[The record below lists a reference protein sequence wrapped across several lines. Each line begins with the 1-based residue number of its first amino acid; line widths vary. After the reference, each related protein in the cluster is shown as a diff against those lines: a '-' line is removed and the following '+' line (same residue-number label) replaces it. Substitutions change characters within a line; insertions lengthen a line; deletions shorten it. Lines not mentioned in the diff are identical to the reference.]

1 MTFDHEHI
9 NQNRFAD
16 SAGVPWE
23 GRELHENNFANDDGS
38 ADASLIDAITRLQRG
53 EATNEEVVAAFS
65 KARLLIPLLA
75 NLGESEIGEHG
86 YQVDKSAELS
96 IVTVGTPD
104 DQNGLPVFSSV
115 AAMQLWNPA
124 ARPVPSDAIRVAI
137 AAASEGNT
145 RIILDA
151 EGPTEFA
158 IRRPAIAAI
167 AQEEKWIH
175 PARDARVREE
185 FARVLDGVD
194 EFIGFELED
203 CDPESRLHSAELQL
217 VLRLVPNLTG
227 EQIQELMQQLAKRLA
242 DSSVIAEHVDSL
254 RVKLAA

>member
-1 MTFDHEHI
+1 MSFEHPHI
-9 NQNRFAD
+9 NPNRFTD
-16 SAGVPWE
+16 SSGTPWS
-23 GRELHENNFANDDGS
+23 GRELHENNFAGDDGS
-38 ADASLIDAITRLQRG
+38 ADPKLIEAITAFQRG
-53 EATNEEVVAAFS
+53 DSTNEAVVRAFAD
-65 KARLLIPLLA
+65 ARLLIPLLA

-86 YQVDKSAELS
+86 HQVDKSAELS

-115 AAMQLWNPA
+115 AAMQTWNPA

-151 EGPTEFA
+151 ESPTEFA

-167 AQEEKWIH
+167 AQQQEWVH
-175 PARDARVREE
+175 PVRDHRVHSE
-185 FARVLDGVD
+185 FERVLTGVS
-194 EFIGFELED
+194 EFLGFELED
-203 CDPESRLHSAELQL
+203 CDPISRLHSAEVQL
-217 VLRLVPNLTG
+217 VLKLVPELSQ
-227 EQIQELMQQLAKRLA
+227 ERIQELMQNLARLLA

-254 RVKLAA
+254 RVKLS

>member
-16 SAGVPWE
+16 SAGVPWK

-38 ADASLIDAITRLQRG
+38 ADASLVAAITRLQRG

-86 YQVDKSAELS
+86 HKVDKSAELS

-175 PARDARVREE
+175 PARDSRVREE
-185 FARVLDGVD
+185 FTRVLAGVD
-194 EFIGFELED
+194 EFIGFDLED

-254 RVKLAA
+254 RVKLAS

>member
-1 MTFDHEHI
+1 MTFNHEHI
-9 NQNRFAD
+9 NPNRFSD

-38 ADASLIDAITRLQRG
+38 ADVTLIETITKFQSG
-53 EATNEEVVAAFS
+53 EAKNEDVVAAFS
-65 KARLLIPLLA
+65 NARLLIPLLA
-75 NLGESEIGEHG
+75 DLGESEIGEHG
-86 YQVDKSAELS
+86 HKVDKSAELS

-115 AAMQLWNPA
+115 AAMQRWNA
-124 ARPVPSDAIRVAI
+124 SARPVPSDATRVAI

-167 AQEEKWIH
+167 AQEEKWVH
-175 PARDARVREE
+175 PARDSRVSEE
-185 FARVLDGVD
+185 FARVLADVE
-194 EFIGFELED
+194 EFLSFDLED
-203 CDPESRLHSAELQL
+203 CDPQSRLHSAELQL
-217 VLRLVPNLTG
+217 VLKLAEGLTG
-227 EQIQELMQQLAKRLA
+227 ERVQELMQGLAKKLA
-242 DSSVIAEHVDSL
+242 ESSVIAEHVDSL
-254 RVKLAA
+254 RVKLA

>member
-1 MTFDHEHI
+1 MTFNHEHI
-9 NQNRFAD
+9 NPNRFSD

-38 ADASLIDAITRLQRG
+38 ADVTLIETITKFQSG
-53 EATNEEVVAAFS
+53 EAKNEDVVAAFS

-75 NLGESEIGEHG
+75 DLGESEIGEHG
-86 YQVDKSAELS
+86 HKVDKSAELS

-115 AAMQLWNPA
+115 AAMQRWNTS
-124 ARPVPSDAIRVAI
+124 ARPVPSDATRVAI

-167 AQEEKWIH
+167 AQEEKWVH
-175 PARDARVREE
+175 PARDSRVSEE
-185 FARVLDGVD
+185 FARVLADVE
-194 EFIGFELED
+194 EFLSFDLED
-203 CDPESRLHSAELQL
+203 CDPQSRLHSAELQL
-217 VLRLVPNLTG
+217 VLKLAEGLTG
-227 EQIQELMQQLAKRLA
+227 ERVQELMQGLAKKLA
-242 DSSVIAEHVDSL
+242 ESSVIAEHVDSL
-254 RVKLAA
+254 RVKLA

>member
-1 MTFDHEHI
+1 MTFNHEHI
-9 NQNRFAD
+9 NPNRFSD

-38 ADASLIDAITRLQRG
+38 ADVTLIETIRKFQSG
-53 EATNEEVVAAFS
+53 EAKNEDVVAAFS
-65 KARLLIPLLA
+65 NARLLIPLLA
-75 NLGESEIGEHG
+75 DLGESEIGEHG
-86 YQVDKSAELS
+86 HKVDKSAELS

-115 AAMQLWNPA
+115 AAMQRWNA
-124 ARPVPSDAIRVAI
+124 SARPVPSDATRVAI

-167 AQEEKWIH
+167 AQEEKWVH
-175 PARDARVREE
+175 PARDSRVSEE
-185 FARVLDGVD
+185 FARVLADVE
-194 EFIGFELED
+194 EFLSFDLDD
-203 CDPESRLHSAELQL
+203 CDPQSRLHSAELQL
-217 VLRLVPNLTG
+217 VLKLAEGLTG
-227 EQIQELMQQLAKRLA
+227 ERVQELMQGLAKKLA
-242 DSSVIAEHVDSL
+242 ESSVIAEHVDSL
-254 RVKLAA
+254 RVKLA

>member
-1 MTFDHEHI
+1 MTFNHEHI
-9 NQNRFAD
+9 NPNRFSD

-38 ADASLIDAITRLQRG
+38 ADVTLIETITKFQSG
-53 EATNEEVVAAFS
+53 EAKNEDVVAAFS

-75 NLGESEIGEHG
+75 DLSESEIGEHG
-86 YQVDKSAELS
+86 HKVDKSAELS

-115 AAMQLWNPA
+115 AAMQRWNA
-124 ARPVPSDAIRVAI
+124 SARPVPSDATRVAI

-167 AQEEKWIH
+167 AQEEKWVH
-175 PARDARVREE
+175 PARDSRVSEE
-185 FARVLDGVD
+185 FALVLADVE
-194 EFIGFELED
+194 EFLSFDLED
-203 CDPESRLHSAELQL
+203 CDPQSRLHSAELQL
-217 VLRLVPNLTG
+217 VLKLAEGLTG
-227 EQIQELMQQLAKRLA
+227 ERVQDLMQGLAKKLA
-242 DSSVIAEHVDSL
+242 ESSVIAEHVDSL
-254 RVKLAA
+254 RVKLA